1 MYSAEKKFSEDKLRY
16 LELLSES
23 YPTKASA
30 CTEIINLKAILN
42 LPKGTEHFISDVH
55 GEFESFNHV
64 IRNASG
70 IIKEYINEIFG
81 NSLRESEK
89 RSLATLIY
97 YPEQKIEIAT
107 QTEEDLADWYK
118 INLFRIIQVLR
129 RTSSKYTRSKVRK
142 AMNKDFAYILEE
154 LLNEN
159 SELRN
164 KRDYYNE
171 IIDTIIKLNR
181 ASNFVVAI
189 SKVIHRLAVDKL
201 HVIGDIYDR
210 GPHADKILDAL
221 LSHHSLDIQWGNHD
235 ISWMGAAAGSLA
247 CICNVIRISAKYN
260 NLDVIE
266 ESYGINLVPLVSFVM
281 EHYKDDP
288 CERFIPEL
296 SEKDPF
302 NDRETVLVGM
312 IHKAITIMQFKVEA
326 ALIQRRPE
334 YHMQDRILLDKVDFE
349 RGTVKID
356 GVEYELTDKC
366 FPTVNPKDPL
376 TLTPQ
381 EKEVLSKL
389 KFSFMNSEKLQSH
402 AILLF
407 NKGSMYKAFNSN
419 LLFHGCI
426 PLNEDGT
433 LKRICVEG
441 KEYSGK
447 SYLDKIERL
456 VRGGYFSPR
465 HTPERRTGLDLM
477 WYLWCGPDSPLFGK
491 ERMATFERYFV
502 ADKSTHVE
510 KKDPYYE
517 FRDNESV
524 CELILKDFGLDPAKA
539 HIVNGHV
546 PVKVKKGE
554 SPVKANGRLIVIDGG
569 FAKAYQ
575 AETGIAGYTLIFN
588 SHGLILAA
596 HEPFE
601 STKDAIENEKDIVS
615 QTMLVEFNQSRITV
629 MQTDIGV
636 EIQNKIKRLEDLLTA
651 YNKGW
656 VLEKEVY

>member
-1 MYSAEKKFSEDKLRY
+1 MYSFIQKFDDDRLRY
-16 LELLSES
+16 LQLLSET
-23 YPTKASA
+23 YPSKATA

-64 IRNASG
+64 IRNGSG

-97 YPEQKIEIAT
+97 YPEQKLEIAL
-107 QTEEDLADWYK
+107 QTEDDLDDWYK
-118 INLFRIIQVLR
+118 INLFRLIEVLR

-154 LLNEN
+154 LINEN
-159 SELRN
+159 SDMQN

-171 IIDTIIKLNR
+171 IIDTIIKLDR

-189 SKVIHRLAVDKL
+189 SKVIHRLAVDRL
-201 HVIGDIYDR
+201 HIIGDIFDR
-210 GPHADKILDAL
+210 GSHPDKILDAL
-221 LSHHSLDIQWGNHD
+221 LHHHSLDIQWGNHD
-235 ISWMGAAAGSLA
+235 ISWMGAASGSLA
-247 CICNVIRISAKYN
+247 CICNVLRISARYN
-260 NLDVIE
+260 NLDLIE
-266 ESYGINLVPLVSFVM
+266 ESYGINLVPLASFAL

-288 CERFIPEL
+288 CELFIPEL

-302 NDRETVLVGM
+302 NDKETNLVAM
-312 IHKAITIMQFKVEA
+312 MHKAITIMQFKVESE
-326 ALIQRRPE
+326 LILRRPE
-334 YHMQDRILLDKVDFE
+334 YRMQDRILLDKIDFE
-349 RGTVKID
+349 RGVVTID
-356 GVEYELTDKC
+356 GVEHQMTETC
-366 FPTVNPKDPL
+366 FPTINPAEPL
-376 TLTPQ
+376 TLTNQ
-381 EKEVLSKL
+381 EQEVLSKL
-389 KFSFMNSEKLQSH
+389 KHSFMNSEKLREH
-402 AILLF
+402 ANLLF
-407 NKGSMYKAFNSN
+407 NKGSMYKVFNSN
-419 LLFHGCI
+419 LMFHGCI
-426 PLNEDGT
+426 PLNEDGSF
-433 LKRICVEG
+433 KKICFQG
-441 KEYSGK
+441 KDYYGK
-447 SYLDKIERL
+447 SYLDKLERI
-456 VRGGYFSPR
+456 VRDGYFSPR
-465 HTPERRTGLDLM
+465 HTPERRNGLDLM

-491 ERMATFERYFV
+491 ERMTTFERYFV
-502 ADKSTHVE
+502 ADKSTHAE
-510 KKDPYYE
+510 KKDPYYD
-517 FRDNESV
+517 FRDDESV
-524 CELILKDFGLDPAKA
+524 CEMILNDFGLDPTKA

-554 SPVKANGRLIVIDGG
+554 NPVKANGRLIVIDGG

-601 STKDAIENEKDIVS
+601 SSKDAIENEKDIVS

-629 MQTDIGV
+629 MQTDIGI
-636 EIQNKIKRLEDLLTA
+636 EIQNKIKRLEELLIA

-656 VLEKEVY
+656 ILEQE